1 MTALA
6 DLRLPTDRL
15 GGTLRPLNPLT
26 DSELVHTW
34 VTHPRAEHWM
44 PRDATLTD
52 VERAYM
58 AIAASSHREAY
69 LGLCEGVPSFLMEW
83 YDLRALSAGHGTCG
97 DA

>member
-6 DLRLPTDRL
+6 DLHLPTARL
-15 GGTLRPLNPLT
+15 DCALRPVDPLT
-26 DSELVHTW
+26 DAELVHAW

-44 PRDATLTD
+44 PRNATLTD

-69 LGLCEGVPSFLMEW
+69 LGLREGVPSFLMEW
-83 YDLRALSAGHGTCG
+83 YDLRELSAGQGTCG